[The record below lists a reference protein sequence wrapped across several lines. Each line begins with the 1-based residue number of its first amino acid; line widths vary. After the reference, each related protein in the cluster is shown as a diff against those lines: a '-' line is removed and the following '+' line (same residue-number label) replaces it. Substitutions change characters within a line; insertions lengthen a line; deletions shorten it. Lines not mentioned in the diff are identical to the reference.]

1 MKLFKLILLAT
12 ATCMAMTLLGGC
24 SEDGTDNRELDY
36 GHVQFKLYKEVSYE
50 KTTLAGRA
58 VQTQLDY
65 LSDATKVTVRLDYN
79 GTMLA
84 QTLTLDAADKD
95 AAEYGLR
102 STKLKLLTGNY
113 RVVAFSLY
121 DKHDEL
127 LYNGLPQQNELT
139 VAAGGLTTHDL
150 TVNVTPRGK
159 VRVTLL
165 KDMSDFVR
173 TRAGNV
179 NRQYTFDE
187 IKHTDLTVQNTETND
202 LTTFEKLPMEFAI
215 HFDEQNEA
223 NGTFGYQTSSSK
235 CDSLLSLPAG
245 E

>member
-36 GHVQFKLYKEVSYE
+36 GHVQFKLYKEASYE

-95 AAEYGLR
+95 AAEYGL
-102 STKLKLLTGNY
+102 
-113 RVVAFSLY
+113 
-121 DKHDEL
+121 
-127 LYNGLPQQNELT
+127 
-139 VAAGGLTTHDL
+139 
-150 TVNVTPRGK
+150 
-159 VRVTLL
+159 
-165 KDMSDFVR
+165 
-173 TRAGNV
+173 
-179 NRQYTFDE
+179 
-187 IKHTDLTVQNTETND
+187 
-202 LTTFEKLPMEFAI
+202 
-215 HFDEQNEA
+215 
-223 NGTFGYQTSSSK
+223 
-235 CDSLLSLPAG
+235 
-245 E
+245 